1 MENQE
6 SHIFIDG
13 IGLSGYRSF
22 GDEVQRIG
30 PFGKINLFI
39 GKNNSGK
46 SNIISF
52 LKDYYVNIRHYVLGD
67 YITTDDNIRT
77 RNQNKVDFVFS
88 PLDYHYS
95 SNNKKSI
102 SIIIEI
108 GFSIENQKKLISC
121 LFKLNRSRLS
131 ECSKSFELFEKLLTS
146 PTLFDKDKE
155 LLWFSYFDGKK
166 LKIDRILE
174 KFDGQEILSLSTEE
188 WKKLWLVVHNKPT
201 SSDHNLQIM
210 KDVFVRDV
218 LDTINRATQ
227 YIKPPNIAMIPAI
240 RKIGEAVINRD
251 KLTNLYPND
260 FSGIGII
267 NNLFQLQNP
276 VQNQNIL
283 DEYQQKKKKFEDIN
297 HFLQT
302 VTNSP
307 RARIEI
313 PHDESTILVH
323 MDDKILPLSS
333 LGTGIHEVIILAA
346 AATVLENQVICM
358 EEPELHLHPLLQK
371 KLIRYLQEHTNNQY
385 FITTHSAH
393 LLDTPNVA
401 IFHVRNED
409 GQSIV
414 ESVTTNNSK
423 FSICSDLGYKTSDL
437 LQSNCIIWVEGP
449 SDRIYLNYWINLL
462 DKSLKEGID
471 YTIMFYGGSLISHLS
486 ASDIEINDQIEDEEI
501 TNFISLLKINRN
513 MVIMCDSDREKDE
526 DPLKQSP
533 QRLQDKFQFES
544 FPGVWITHGREVENY
559 LNPKI
564 VEEAIKKVHSRSN
577 FKSLAGEGIYDFFWK
592 YTTTNSE
599 EEKETDKV
607 KRKKEII
614 KKYPKLDS
622 DAIEKLILQEEFKE
636 ADKVKIA
643 KKIVE
648 QYPDSDFE
656 KIAHPD
662 LKEKLEE
669 KIKELIKF
677 IKNSNHIDPN

>member
-30 PFGKINLFI
+30 PFAKINLFI
-39 GKNNSGK
+39 RKNNSGK
-46 SNIISF
+46 SNISLF
-52 LKDYYVNIRHYVLGD
+52 LKKHYTET
-67 YITTDDNIRT
+67 I
-77 RNQNKVDFVFS
+77 DFNS
-88 PLDYHYS
+88 LDYHRLNDEIQS
-95 SNNKKSI
+95 TSI
-102 SIIIEI
+102 NIKI
-108 GFSIENQKKLISC
+108 GFN
-121 LFKLNRSRLS
+121 LNKFNPLS
-131 ECSKSFELFEKLLTS
+131 EELDEYISSCFSENKEHYPS
-146 PTLFDKDKE
+146 EYQKFKE
-155 LLWFSYFDGKK
+155 LLLKFFLNSSDFFDKEKEMVWFSYCYKNDYKNEKSKRFLKSNLFDEGK
-166 LKIDRILE
+166 
-174 KFDGQEILSLSTEE
+174 ILSSEE
-188 WKKLWLVVHNKPT
+188 WKFLYKSSSGVLMDEDFKREYEEIAHSYQDDDGGPCYESANKK
-201 SSDHNLQIM
+201 I
-210 KDVFVRDV
+210 REDV
-218 LDTINRATQ
+218 LSEIIEKIMSD
-227 YIKPPNIAMIPAI
+227 NISEVKMIPAI
-240 RKIGEAVINRD
+240 RKIGDIETNYDDNDLSGNGIID
-251 KLTNLYPND
+251 KL
-260 FSGIGII
+260 S
-267 NNLFQLQNP
+267 QLQNP
-276 VQNQNIL
+276 VQNPNNPN
-283 DEYQQKKKKFEDIN
+283 EYQHKKNNFVKIN
-297 HFLQT
+297 EFLQT
-302 VTNSP
+302 LINNSS
-307 RARIEI
+307 ARIEI
-313 PHDESTILVH
+313 PYDKSVILVH
-323 MDDKILPLSS
+323 IDNRTLPIES

-401 IFHVRNED
+401 IFHVCNED

-414 ESVTTNNSK
+414 ESVTSNTSK
-423 FSICSDLGYKTSDL
+423 FSICSDLGYRPSDL

-513 MVIMCDSDREKDE
+513 MVIMCDSDREKGE
-526 DPLKQSP
+526 DPLKKSP
-533 QRLQDKFQFES
+533 QRLQDEFPSQK
-544 FPGVWITHGREVENY
+544 FPGVWITDGREVENY

-577 FKSLAGEGIYDFFWK
+577 FKDLAGEGIYDFFWK

-599 EEKETDKV
+599 EEKEADKD

-622 DAIEKLILQEEFKE
+622 DTIAKLILQEEFKE
-636 ADKVKIA
+636 ANKVKIA
-643 KKIVE
+643 QKIIE
-648 QYPDSDFE
+648 QDLDFE
-656 KIAHPD
+656 AIANPA
-662 LKEKLEE
+662 LKE
-669 KIKELIKF
+669 ELK
-677 IKNSNHIDPN
+677 KK

>member
-22 GDEVQRIG
+22 GDKVQRIG

-46 SNIISF
+46 SNIIKFIHEHYSIILKKGECRFDVLDHYKLNKDSLPVIYFGVTHKTLFKIIIDKFNGLNIDENSSF
-52 LKDYYVNIRHYVLGD
+52 IDNNLAWFPWSESKEKREEAINELQDDFTAERGLLSDPQNDEIFSELICIINGYGLNCKIDLKDPEKRYLADLINKLHP
-67 YITTDDNIRT
+67 ITN
-77 RNQNKVDFVFS
+77 
-88 PLDYHYS
+88 YS
-95 SNNKKSI
+95 SVDSQKIIIPNPTVSMIPATRKIGKKNKKDSEIPAKKFNEKDWDFSGNEIIHRLGYLQGPDHPELYLEKKFEQINNFLRVVTNNKKAS
-102 SIIIEI
+102 
-108 GFSIENQKKLISC
+108 
-121 LFKLNRSRLS
+121 
-131 ECSKSFELFEKLLTS
+131 
-146 PTLFDKDKE
+146 
-155 LLWFSYFDGKK
+155 
-166 LKIDRILE
+166 LKIPQSE
-174 KFDGQEILSLSTEE
+174 
-188 WKKLWLVVHNKPT
+188 
-201 SSDHNLQIM
+201 
-210 KDVFVRDV
+210 
-218 LDTINRATQ
+218 DTIHVT
-227 YIKPPNIAMIPAI
+227 
-240 RKIGEAVINRD
+240 
-251 KLTNLYPND
+251 
-260 FSGIGII
+260 I
-267 NNLFQLQNP
+267 NN
-276 VQNQNIL
+276 
-283 DEYQQKKKKFEDIN
+283 K
-297 HFLQT
+297 T
-302 VTNSP
+302 
-307 RARIEI
+307 
-313 PHDESTILVH
+313 
-323 MDDKILPLSS
+323 LPIDS
-333 LGTGIHEVIILAA
+333 LGTGIHEVIILAT

-393 LLDTPNVA
+393 LLDAPNVA

-414 ESVTTNNSK
+414 ESVTTNSSK
-423 FSICSDLGYKTSDL
+423 FSICSDLGYKPSDL

-486 ASDIEINDQIEDEEI
+486 ASDIENNDQIEDEEI

-513 MVIMCDSDREKDE
+513 TVIMCDSDREKDD
-526 DPLKQSP
+526 DPLKKSP
-533 QRLQDKFQFES
+533 KRLQDEFRSEN

-577 FKSLAGEGIYDFFWK
+577 FKSLAGKGIYNFFWK

-599 EEKETDKV
+599 EEKEVDKA
-607 KRKKEII
+607 KILKNFLEQNLE
-614 KKYPKLDS
+614 LDS
-622 DAIEKLILQEEFKE
+622 EEIEKEIEKLILQEKFKE

-677 IKNSNHIDPN
+677 IKNSNHSDSN

>member
-22 GDEVQRIG
+22 GDKVQRIG
-30 PFGKINLFI
+30 PFQQVNLFI

-46 SNIISF
+46 SNIIKFIHEYYLKILENHKFSF
-52 LKDYYVNIRHYVLGD
+52 DDIDHYKLS
-67 YITTDDNIRT
+67 
-77 RNQNKVDFVFS
+77 K
-88 PLDYHYS
+88 YS
-95 SNNKKSI
+95 SPVIYFGVRHNTSLESRIDKFNNLK
-102 SIIIEI
+102 
-108 GFSIENQKKLISC
+108 
-121 LFKLNRSRLS
+121 
-131 ECSKSFELFEKLLTS
+131 
-146 PTLFDKDKE
+146 FDKDSLFIDSNLAWFPWSKSKKE
-155 LLWFSYFDGKK
+155 REEAIKILHDDFIESDLLREPQNHTIFSDLTNTIYHNNSTKIIDIEQ
-166 LKIDRILE
+166 LKI
-174 KFDGQEILSLSTEE
+174 EE
-188 WKKLWLVVHNKPT
+188 LINDLHPIPTKAPAYSKTIVIPKPT
-201 SSDHNLQIM
+201 
-210 KDVFVRDV
+210 VF
-218 LDTINRATQ
+218 
-227 YIKPPNIAMIPAI
+227 MIPAI
-240 RKIGEAVINRD
+240 RKIGDALINED
-251 KLTNLYPND
+251 KAINPDPDD

-267 NNLFQLQNP
+267 DKLSQLQNP
-276 VQNQNIL
+276 NNPNPE
-283 DEYQQKKKKFEDIN
+283 EYQRKKDNFEKIN

-302 VTNSP
+302 LTNKP

-313 PHDESTILVH
+313 PHDKSIILVH

-333 LGTGIHEVIILAA
+333 LGTGIHEVIILAT

-401 IFHVRNED
+401 IFRVRNED

-414 ESVTTNNSK
+414 ESVTTNTSK
-423 FSICSDLGYKTSDL
+423 FSICSDLGYKPSDL

-486 ASDIEINDQIEDEEI
+486 ASDKEINDQIEDEEI

-513 MVIMCDSDREKDE
+513 TVIMCDSDREKDG
-526 DPLKQSP
+526 DPLKKSP
-533 QRLQDKFQFES
+533 KRLQDES
-544 FPGVWITHGREVENY
+544 QSENFPFVWITHGREVENY

-564 VEEAIKKVHSRSN
+564 VGEAIKKVHSRSN
-577 FKSLAGEGIYDFFWK
+577 FKSLAGKGIYDFFWR
-592 YTTTNSE
+592 YTTNN
-599 EEKETDKV
+599 EEKKEADKV
-607 KRKKEII
+607 KILKKFLEQNRE
-614 KKYPKLDS
+614 LDS
-622 DAIEKLILQEEFKE
+622 DEIEKEIEKLILQEKFKE

-656 KIAHPD
+656 KIAHPE